1 MLLAVF
7 SDSHGAAAPM
17 ANAVERYHPDMV
29 LFLGDGVR
37 DAEKVRLRFPE
48 IPFTILRGNC
58 DRDPGYE
65 DRAILKLEGV
75 GIFAAHGHEHGV
87 KYGLDKFCT
96 SVWCSGSKL
105 GFYGDTHRPLWQEIR
120 GMQIVNPGSIGSR
133 DKPTFALVRI
143 ENGAA
148 DCRILDAPT
157 VGGAAPEA
165 DA

>member
-1 MLLAVF
+1 MATAV
-7 SDSHGAAAPM
+7 AQ
-17 ANAVERYHPDMV
+17 YQPDCI

-37 DAEKVRLRFPE
+37 DIEELRRRFPDARY
-48 IPFTILRGNC
+48 IILRGNC
-58 DRDPGYE
+58 DPVGCYPDDAIVRLE
-65 DRAILKLEGV
+65 DVGV
-75 GIFAAHGHEHGV
+75 FAVHGQNHGV

-105 GFYGDTHRPLWQEIR
+105 GFYGHTHRPLWQEIR

-157 VGGAAPEA
+157 VGGAASEA